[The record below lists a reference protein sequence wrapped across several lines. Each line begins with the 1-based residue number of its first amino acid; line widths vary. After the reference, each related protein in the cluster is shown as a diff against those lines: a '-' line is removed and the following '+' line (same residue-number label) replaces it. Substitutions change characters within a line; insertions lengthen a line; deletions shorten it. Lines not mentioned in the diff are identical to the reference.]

1 MKSNTL
7 AEIHGRSFITPRPWS
22 ETEFD
27 ALLLKDS
34 TFLISGENSFLL
46 GMLTDY
52 EAEILTLAVDPM
64 KRRLGIAKKM
74 LDEFEDRCLEK
85 KINKIILEVAK
96 DNNPALK
103 LYESC
108 NFEIT
113 GKRRDYY
120 SSPEGKKIDAIIMT
134 KSI

>member
-1 MKSNTL
+1 MKSNAL
-7 AEIHGRSFITPRPWS
+7 ADIHGRSFITPRPWS
-22 ETEFD
+22 EAEFD
-27 ALLLKDS
+27 ELLLKDS
-34 TFLISGENSFLL
+34 TFLISSENSFLL

-85 KINKIILEVAK
+85 RINKIILEVAK
-96 DNNPALK
+96 NNNQALK

>member
-1 MKSNTL
+1 MKSNAL
-7 AEIHGRSFITPRPWS
+7 AEIHRKSFITPRPWS
-22 ETEFD
+22 EKEFD
-27 ALLLKDS
+27 ELLLQDS
-34 TFLISGENSFLL
+34 TFLISNENSFLL

-74 LDEFEDRCLEK
+74 LNEFEDRCLK
-85 KINKIILEVAK
+85 KNINKIILEVAK
-96 DNNPALK
+96 NNNPALI
-103 LYESC
+103 LYKNC
-108 NFEIT
+108 NFKIT

-120 SSPEGKKIDAIIMT
+120 TSPEGKKIDAIVMI

>member
-1 MKSNTL
+1 MKSNAL
-7 AEIHGRSFITPRPWS
+7 AEIHRKSFITPRPWS
-22 ETEFD
+22 EKEFD
-27 ALLLKDS
+27 ELLFQDS
-34 TFLISGENSFLL
+34 TFLISNENSFLL
-46 GMLTDY
+46 GILTDY

-74 LDEFEDRCLEK
+74 LQEFEDRCLK
-85 KINKIILEVAK
+85 KNINKIILEVAK
-96 DNNPALK
+96 NNNPALR
-103 LYESC
+103 LYKNC
-108 NFEIT
+108 NFKIT

>member
-1 MKSNTL
+1 MKSNAL
-7 AEIHGRSFITPRPWS
+7 ADIHGRSFITPRPWS
-22 ETEFD
+22 EAEFD
-27 ALLLKDS
+27 ELLLKDS

-85 KINKIILEVAK
+85 KINKIKTNVIKMKKYILTVR
-96 DNNPALK
+96 L
-103 LYESC
+103 
-108 NFEIT
+108 
-113 GKRRDYY
+113 
-120 SSPEGKKIDAIIMT
+120 IIPYPREWGA
-134 KSI
+134 SIEF